1 MILTETGPLPS
12 LPSLSGQLA
21 REKGWRLLYDVP
33 QCVGVG
39 RDALAPAARVVEIV
53 CRVFVELNSDVAAGV
68 REQLAADPRRNLLV
82 GRTDEDAK
90 RGIAA
95 VADRCEMILQS
106 AGGIEGDGSAK
117 AGVGRMP
124 VKAGRIGSHARKRRA
139 SPVRPAV
146 EAGRSVN
153 TSGRERR

>member
-1 MILTETGPLPS
+1 
-12 LPSLSGQLA
+12 
-21 REKGWRLLYDVP
+21 
-33 QCVGVG
+33 
-39 RDALAPAARVVEIV
+39 V

-124 VKAGRIGSHARKRRA
+124 GKAGRIGAMLA
-139 SPVRPAV
+139 SVALPPFDQPWRPI
-146 EAGRSVN
+146 RSVN
-153 TSGRERR
+153 MSGRERR